1 MDSVTAEK
9 VDNVVQVPVITV
21 PRVSRWYR
29 FWKRCFDLVA
39 SLLASIVL
47 LIPMAVI
54 ALVVVC
60 KDFGSPFFIQ
70 KRVGQDGKELRLFKF
85 RSMKKNA
92 DHLEEMLTPEQL
104 QEYYRE
110 YKLEDDP
117 RLLGYKKPG
126 DAQKCFGATIRSTS
140 IDELPQILFNILIRG
155 DMSVVGPRPILPD
168 ELEENYTPEE
178 RAVLLSAKPGL
189 TGYWQ
194 AYARNNATY
203 ATHERQDM
211 ELYYVRDRSFRLD
224 MKIILH
230 TVVSVLKKDGAK

>member
-1 MDSVTAEK
+1 MDGVTVEK
-9 VDNVVQVPVITV
+9 VDNVKTIPAATV
-21 PRVSRWYR
+21 PRVSWWYR
-29 FWKRCFDLVA
+29 FGKRCFDLVA
-39 SLLASIVL
+39 SLFASILL

-60 KDFGSPFFIQ
+60 KDFGSPFYIQ
-70 KRVGQDGKELRLFKF
+70 KRVGKGRKELRLYKF
-85 RSMKKNA
+85 RSMKKDA

-104 QEYYRE
+104 EEYHRE

-126 DAQKCFGATIRSTS
+126 DAQKCFGATIRRTS
-140 IDELPQILFNILIRG
+140 IDELPQIPFNILLRG
-155 DMSVVGPRPILPD
+155 DMSVVGPRPILPE

-178 RAVLLSAKPGL
+178 QAVLLSAKPGL

-203 ATHERQDM
+203 ASHERQDM
-211 ELYYVRDRSFRLD
+211 ELYYVRNRSFGLD
-224 MKIILH
+224 IKIILH
-230 TVVSVLKKDGAK
+230 TVVAVLKKAGDK